1 MLISVYYVR
10 QNFVSFTIFIFLSLF
25 LFTTYI
31 KPNIVYNN
39 DGTLKDFGI
48 GYKNKTIFPLWLVS
62 IIYAIIS
69 YFIVLLYI
77 SFNKLVY

>member
-31 KPNIVYNN
+31 KPNIVYNK
-39 DGTLKDFGI
+39 DGTLRINTFQDLNAVITDLK
-48 GYKNKTIFPLWLVS
+48 YTYNLTKNE
-62 IIYAIIS
+62 
-69 YFIVLLYI
+69 
-77 SFNKLVY
+77 